1 MDYLPKELTEL
12 VDWSVTNLGLV
23 IRSEVGDE
31 LFRRIEKIRRF
42 VKTKEGQTAEGLL
55 ELKKDLKRLDDES
68 LLEVAHSFSLMLEL
82 INACEAAYRVWRIRS
97 EQGEAM
103 SFEGHG
109 RLIHVL
115 TAHPTES
122 RNPNILPILEGIQNL
137 LIRRLTKPLQSQG
150 KELFLLIKMAWLL
163 PLSKQRRPSVMDE
176 AEYIY
181 TLSLKPEL
189 IDLYLQYAQSYQSF
203 YLRTWVGGDKDGHP
217 GVDEKTLA
225 GSLTMSRGFLLEWVT
240 KKIHEEKKSLK
251 PLESHLDAKKRVQ
264 RYQKELRDLETQLR
278 GLKDI
283 GVNDIKKVFR
293 LKDRIKKTQED
304 FVKEFGASSP
314 FLASLLLLLKI
325 FPGLVVPIEVRDESA
340 LVHGALDAPLPRF
353 AISRMLQYLKA
364 ISAGEYPRFY
374 VRSLILSQCESS
386 QDMEAGMALVQRVFK
401 DDLLPVVPLF
411 ESAHSL
417 NMSEEIIEEFLS
429 SKKRLEIVKKKWLGN
444 LEVMVGYSD
453 SAKENG
459 AFPSRYFVFKALHKL
474 STVICSYK
482 ITPIFFHGSGGS
494 IERGGGSVRQQT
506 DWWPLSAMSTV
517 KVTVQGEMIYRNYA
531 STEILMRQMDRFAE
545 SRDRLSQR
553 EHQASSDEAIEQI
566 LQKMADFIA
575 TNYRQTVHDEKFLR
589 MVEKATP
596 YSFLSNLKT
605 GSRPAK
611 RKKSVTI
618 EGLRAIPWVLCW
630 TQTRTLFPTWWG
642 VGSFWESCSDVEKRN
657 LKKAFQSSALFGSYI
672 RVLSFTLKKVELEI
686 FDLYLKSSSLTPNEV
701 KDFSVLFKGEY
712 ERCLEAVRQI
722 TGENDLLW
730 YRHWLGTSIE
740 LRSPLIHPL
749 NIMQLIALEREDVKL
764 LRESATGIASGMLTT
779 G

>member
-31 LFRRIEKIRRF
+31 LFRRIESIRRF

-55 ELKKDLKRLDDES
+55 ELKKDLTKLNDES
-68 LLEVAHSFSLMLEL
+68 LLEIAHSFSLMLEL
-82 INACEAAYRVWRIRS
+82 INACESAYRVWRIRS
-97 EQGEAM
+97 EQSETI

-122 RNPNILPILEGIQNL
+122 RNPHILPILENIQNL

-150 KELFLLIKMAWLL
+150 KELFLLVKMAWLL
-163 PLSKQRRPSVMDE
+163 PLSKQKRPSVMDE

-181 TLSLKPEL
+181 SLSLKPEL
-189 IDLYLQYAQSYQSF
+189 IDLYLQYAKSYQSF

-225 GSLTMSRGFLLEWVT
+225 GSLSMSRGFLLDWVS
-240 KKIHEEKKSLK
+240 KKIQQEKKSIK
-251 PLESHLDAKKRVQ
+251 PLESHLEAKQ
-264 RYQKELRDLETQLR
+264 RMQKYQKELRDLEMQLR
-278 GLKDI
+278 GLKEI

-293 LKDRIKKTQED
+293 FKDRIKKTQED
-304 FVKEFGASSP
+304 FIKEFGASSS
-314 FLASLLLLLKI
+314 FLSSLLLLLKI
-325 FPGLVVPIEVRDESA
+325 FPGLVVPIEVREESA
-340 LVHGALDAPLPRF
+340 LVHEALKKPISRL
-353 AISRMLQYLKA
+353 AISRMLQYIKS

-386 QDMEAGMALVQRVFK
+386 QDMEAGVALVQKVFK
-401 DDLLPVVPLF
+401 EDLLPVVPLF

-417 NMSEEIIEEFLS
+417 NMSEEIIEEFLA
-429 SKKRLEIVKKKWLGN
+429 SKKRLEIVKNKWLGN

-459 AFPSRYFVFKALHKL
+459 ALPSRYFVYEALHRL
-474 STVICSYK
+474 SAVISSYK

-506 DWWPLSAMSTV
+506 DWWPLSAMKTV

-531 STEILMRQMDRFAE
+531 SPEILMRQMDRFAE
-545 SRDRLSQR
+545 SRDRLTKNEPLIRNGS
-553 EHQASSDEAIEQI
+553 EQI
-566 LQKMADFIA
+566 LQKMADSIA
-575 TNYRQTVHDEKFLR
+575 KNYRKTVHDEKFLK
-589 MVEKATP
+589 MVETATP

-611 RKKSVTI
+611 RQESVTV

-642 VGSFWESCSDVEKRN
+642 VGSFWDSCSASEKKE
-657 LKKAFQSSALFGSYI
+657 LQSAFQQSALFGSYI

-686 FDLYLKSSSLTPNEV
+686 FDLYLKSSSLTEEEV
-701 KDFSVLFKGEY
+701 EEFSELFKDEY
-712 ERCLEAVRQI
+712 KKCLEAVREI

-730 YRHWLGTSIE
+730 YRQWLGTSIE

>member
-31 LFRRIEKIRRF
+31 LFRRIESIRRF

-55 ELKKDLKRLDDES
+55 ELKSDLAKLNDEN
-68 LLEVAHSFSLMLEL
+68 LLEMAHSFSLMLEL
-82 INACEAAYRVWRIRS
+82 INACESAYRVWRIRA
-97 EQGEAM
+97 EQGEEL
-103 SFEGHG
+103 SFAGHG

-122 RNPNILPILEGIQNL
+122 RNPHILPILENIQNL

-163 PLSKQRRPSVMDE
+163 PLSKQKRPSVMDE

-181 TLSLKPEL
+181 SLSLKPEL
-189 IDLYLQYAQSYQSF
+189 IDLYLQYAKSYQSF

-217 GVDEKTLA
+217 GVDETTLA
-225 GSLTMSRGFLLEWVT
+225 GSLSMSRGFLLEWLSI
-240 KKIHEEKKSLK
+240 KIQAEKKSLK
-251 PLESHLDAKKRVQ
+251 PLESHQQAKQ
-264 RYQKELRDLETQLR
+264 RAQKFQKELRDLETQLR
-278 GLKDI
+278 NLKEV

-293 LKDRIKKTQED
+293 IKDRIGKMQED

-314 FLASLLLLLKI
+314 FLSSVMMLLKI
-325 FPGLVVPIEVRDESA
+325 FPGLVVPIELREESA
-340 LVHGALDAPLPRF
+340 LVHEAVEKPLSKL
-353 AISRMLQYLKA
+353 AISRMLQYVKS

-374 VRSLILSQCESS
+374 VRSLILSRCESAN
-386 QDMEAGMALVQRVFK
+386 DMAAGVTLVQKVFK
-401 DDLLPVVPLF
+401 ADLLPVVPLF

-417 NMSEEIIEEFLS
+417 NMSDKIIEEFLA
-429 SKKRLEIVKKKWLGN
+429 SKKRLEIVKKSWLGN

-459 AFPSRYFVFKALHKL
+459 AFPSRYFVYKALHKL
-474 STVICSYK
+474 SSVICSYK
-482 ITPIFFHGSGGS
+482 MTPIFFHGSGGS

-506 DWWPLSAMSTV
+506 DWWPLSAMKTV

-531 STEILMRQMDRFAE
+531 SPEILMRQMDRFAE
-545 SRDRLSQR
+545 SRDRLLSQDNEKR
-553 EHQASSDEAIEQI
+553 NGDEEV
-566 LQKMADFIA
+566 LQKMADFIKDM
-575 TNYRQTVHDEKFLR
+575 YRKTVHDESFLN
-589 MVEKATP
+589 MVELATP

-611 RKKSVTI
+611 RQDSVTV

-642 VGSFWESCSDVEKRN
+642 VGSYWMSCSEAAKGD
-657 LKKAFQSSALFGSYI
+657 LKKAFSSSALFSSYI

-686 FDLYLKSSSLTPNEV
+686 FDLYLKSSSLAPEKV
-701 KDFSVLFKGEY
+701 QEFSELFRKEY
-712 ERCLEAVRQI
+712 QKCLTAVREI
-722 TGENDLLW
+722 TGEEDLLW
-730 YRHWLGTSIE
+730 YRQWLGTSIE

-749 NIMQLIALEREDVKL
+749 NIMQLIALERDDVKL

>member
-31 LFRRIEKIRRF
+31 LFRRIENIRRF
-42 VKTKEGQTAEGLL
+42 VKTKEGQTAEGLF
-55 ELKKDLKRLDDES
+55 ELKQNLARLDDES

-82 INACEAAYRVWRIRS
+82 INACESAYRVWRIRS
-97 EQGEAM
+97 EQGEVA

-122 RNPNILPILEGIQNL
+122 RNPHILPILENIQNL

-150 KELFLLIKMAWLL
+150 KELFLLVKMAWLL
-163 PLSKQRRPSVMDE
+163 PLSKQKRPSVMDE

-181 TLSLKPEL
+181 SLSLKPEL
-189 IDLYLQYAQSYQSF
+189 IDLYLQYAKSYQSF

-225 GSLTMSRGFLLEWVT
+225 GSLSMSRGFLLDWIS
-240 KKIHEEKKSLK
+240 KKIQQEKKSLK
-251 PLESHLDAKKRVQ
+251 PLDSHLEAKQ
-264 RYQKELRDLETQLR
+264 RMQKYQKELRDLEIQLR
-278 GLKDI
+278 GLKAI

-293 LKDRIKKTQED
+293 FKDRIKKTQED
-304 FVKEFGASSP
+304 FINEFGASSA
-314 FLASLLLLLKI
+314 FLSSLILLLKI
-325 FPGLVVPIEVRDESA
+325 FPGLVVPIEVREESA
-340 LVHGALDAPLPRF
+340 LVHEAIEKPLSRL
-353 AISRMLQYLKA
+353 AISRMLQYIKN

-386 QDMEAGMALVQRVFK
+386 QDMEAGVDLVKKVFK
-401 DDLLPVVPLF
+401 EDLLPVVPLF

-417 NMSEEIIEEFLS
+417 NMSDEIIEEFLS
-429 SKKRLEIVKKKWLGN
+429 SKVRLDMVKNKWLGN

-474 STVICSYK
+474 SSVICSYE

-506 DWWPLSAMSTV
+506 DWWPLSAMKTV

-531 STEILMRQMDRFAE
+531 SAEILMRQMDRFAE
-545 SRDRLSQR
+545 SRDRVSKKA
-553 EHQASSDEAIEQI
+553 HQAGNGDDQI

-575 TNYRQTVHDEKFLR
+575 LKYRQTVHDKSFLK
-589 MVEKATP
+589 MVETATP

-611 RKKSVTI
+611 RQESVTV

-642 VGSFWESCSDVEKRN
+642 VGSFWESCSDSERN
-657 LKKAFQSSALFGSYI
+657 DLKKSFLRSTLFGSYV
-672 RVLSFTLKKVELEI
+672 RALSFTLKKVELEI
-686 FDLYLKSSSLTPNEV
+686 FDLYLKSSSLTSDEV
-701 KDFSVLFKGEY
+701 QEFSELFRDEY
-712 ERCLEAVRQI
+712 EKCLVAVREI
-722 TGENDLLW
+722 TGESDLLW
-730 YRHWLGTSIE
+730 YRQWLGTSIE

-749 NIMQLIALEREDVKL
+749 NILQLIALEREDVKL

>member
-31 LFRRIEKIRRF
+31 LFRQIESIRRF

-55 ELKKDLKRLDDES
+55 ELKKDLTKLDDES

-82 INACEAAYRVWRIRS
+82 INACESAYRVWRIRS
-97 EQGEAM
+97 EQSEDI

-122 RNPNILPILEGIQNL
+122 RNPHILPILENIQNL

-150 KELFLLIKMAWLL
+150 KELFLLVKMAWLL
-163 PLSKQRRPSVMDE
+163 PLSKQKRPSVMDE

-181 TLSLKPEL
+181 SLSLKPEL
-189 IDLYLQYAQSYQSF
+189 IDLYLQYAKSYQSF

-225 GSLTMSRGFLLEWVT
+225 GSLVMSRGFLLDWVS
-240 KKIHEEKKSLK
+240 KKIQQEKKSLK
-251 PLESHLDAKKRVQ
+251 PLESHLEAKQ
-264 RYQKELRDLETQLR
+264 RMQKYQKELRDLEMQLR
-278 GLKDI
+278 GLKEI

-293 LKDRIKKTQED
+293 FKDRVKKTQED
-304 FVKEFGASSP
+304 FIKEFGASSP
-314 FLASLLLLLKI
+314 FLSSLILLLKI
-325 FPGLVVPIEVRDESA
+325 FPGLVVPIEVREESA
-340 LVHGALDAPLPRF
+340 LVHEALEKPISRL
-353 AISRMLQYLKA
+353 AISRMLQYIKS

-386 QDMEAGMALVQRVFK
+386 QDMEAGVALVQKVFK

-429 SKKRLEIVKKKWLGN
+429 SKKRLEVVKNKWLGN

-459 AFPSRYFVFKALHKL
+459 ALPSRYFVYEALHKL
-474 STVICSYK
+474 SAVISSYK

-506 DWWPLSAMSTV
+506 DWWPLSAMKTV

-545 SRDRLSQR
+545 SRDRLSQK
-553 EHQASSDEAIEQI
+553 EHLTRNGDEQI
-566 LQKMADFIA
+566 LQKMAEFIA
-575 TNYRQTVHDEKFLR
+575 KKYRQTVHNENFLK
-589 MVEKATP
+589 MVETATP

-611 RKKSVTI
+611 RQESVTV

-642 VGSFWESCSDVEKRN
+642 VGSFWDSCSALEKQD
-657 LKKAFQSSALFGSYI
+657 LKKAFLQSALFGSYV

-686 FDLYLKSSSLTPNEV
+686 FDLYLKSSSLTPEEV
-701 KDFSVLFKGEY
+701 HEFSDLFKDEY
-712 ERCLEAVRQI
+712 KKCLEAVREI
-722 TGENDLLW
+722 TGEDDLLW
-730 YRHWLGTSIE
+730 YRQWLGTSIE